1 MIYSLKARDADYEQ
15 VSEIFVIAKNEEE
28 AIKLAEEEVRI
39 ADSYLTNPIDQKF
52 ELKQIDLSKPA
63 VLSVLLK

>member
-15 VSEIFVIAKNEEE
+15 VSEIFVVAKNEEE